1 MAKYMSEEYFAQVQ
15 AALAQNQKW
24 LDSTKSFKTTVAF
37 SVTDTG
43 ESYLLNVEN
52 GSSTFQK
59 AAIGSPAEFSFEG
72 TYDTWCKVAKGD
84 VDIQSAVLKGHLKFK
99 GSLTKILMS
108 RDRFMRVAEVMRE
121 VPKEF

>member
-1 MAKYMSEEYFAQVQ
+1 MAKYMSEDYFAQVQ
-15 AALAQNQKW
+15 AALAQDQKW

-37 SVTDTG
+37 SVTDTK

-52 GSSTFQK
+52 GNSTFQK
-59 AAIGSPAEFSFEG
+59 AAIGAPAEFSFEG

-108 RDRFMRVAEVMRE
+108 RDRFMRVAEIMRE